1 MKYVLIEL
9 LVHTFI
15 LYNNVAIIQYLFTL
29 FTNYD

>member
-15 LYNNVAIIQYLFTL
+15 LYNNVAIIQYLFT
-29 FTNYD
+29 NYD